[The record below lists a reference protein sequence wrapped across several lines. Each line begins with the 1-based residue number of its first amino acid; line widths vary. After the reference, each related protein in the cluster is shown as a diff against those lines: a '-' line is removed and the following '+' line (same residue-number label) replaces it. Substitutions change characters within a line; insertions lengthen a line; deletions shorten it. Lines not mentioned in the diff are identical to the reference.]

1 MDFLL
6 RLFVRDYS
14 ASPKMR
20 YLPDIGYCRCCY
32 GKEMGGD
39 EGFEIVLNM
48 GKEQS
53 TTSLGFTTR
62 LK

>member
-1 MDFLL
+1 
-6 RLFVRDYS
+6 
-14 ASPKMR
+14 
-20 YLPDIGYCRCCY
+20 
-32 GKEMGGD
+32 MGGG

-62 LK
+62 LKGACKTLCTILIGITQGKKKNIYFFLKGK